1 MKKYVLAQLHCCAR
15 VWAEPAFSA
24 SAERTS
30 WEILWAIQRFYLPTC
45 DVTISCSIIQVEH
58 PCRDLIQIQRGSCW
72 TCNTI
77 RQVIP
82 FSKQCFKKKKMFQVG
97 VCEDGTLLAVMNWAP
112 SLHQTFVIVEM
123 SHVQRDK
130 QEFLQLANGTAAPY
144 GNKQL
149 TQQFRRWFV
158 RVNRKLNH
166 VRQELRMLCD
176 YPSTVI
182 RVTRYVFISIA
193 LC

>member
-58 PCRDLIQIQRGSCW
+58 PCRDLIQIQRGSGW

-82 FSKQCFKKKKMFQVG
+82 FSKQCFKKKNVSSWS
-97 VCEDGTLLAVMNWAP
+97 VWRRDTPCSYELGTVASP
-112 SLHQTFVIVEM
+112 D
-123 SHVQRDK
+123 QRDK

-144 GNKQL
+144 GDKQL